1 MVGPLPPQGDS
12 LLPHGGIRLAGKD
25 ISRQNEGGVRADWL
39 SVGTRHWA
47 ELAQREQRVLTM
59 RFYGNMTQAEIG
71 DQLGIS
77 QMHVSRQ
84 LARAL
89 AYLRDC
95 LLAPEDGATTA
106 EGG

>member
-1 MVGPLPPQGDS
+1 
-12 LLPHGGIRLAGKD
+12 
-25 ISRQNEGGVRADWL
+25 VRADWL